1 MHHAGVVWLW
11 DQLCC
16 LVTPASLV
24 GLSALIGGEGIAG
37 RWLGVGGRS
46 NVHSEHSKPLVQV
59 CSAVA
64 GSCPSRRCQRRSP
77 QETFSEHFRWVCIYI
92 SHSWVTMLM
101 YYVRYKPSN
110 KNRNFTGPG

>member
-1 MHHAGVVWLW
+1 MGGAG
-11 DQLCC
+11 
-16 LVTPASLV
+16 
-24 GLSALIGGEGIAG
+24 G
-37 RWLGVGGRS
+37 S

-59 CSAVA
+59 CSAAAA
-64 GSCPSRRCQRRSP
+64 GSCPSHRCQRRSP

-92 SHSWVTMLM
+92 SHSWFTMLM